1 MKYKLLCTDI
11 DGTLLNDDKE
21 VSKEDRE
28 ALRWAYS
35 QGIKIALVTSRMPTS
50 TEPIARML
58 GIPCIL
64 ASNGG
69 SCILSQSCGYISQR
83 NEQRGGAAYDL

>member
-64 ASNGG
+64 ACNGG
-69 SCILSQSCGYISQR
+69 SCILDRKSVV
-83 NEQRGGAAYDL
+83 

>member
-64 ASNGG
+64 ACNGG
-69 SCILSQSCGYISQR
+69 SCILTQS
-83 NEQRGGAAYDL
+83 

>member
-64 ASNGG
+64 ACNGG
-69 SCILSQSCGYISQR
+69 SCILSQ
-83 NEQRGGAAYDL
+83 RGGAAYDL

>member
-35 QGIKIALVTSRMPTS
+35 QGIKIALVTGRMPTS
-50 TEPIARML
+50 TAVSYTHLSREL
-58 GIPCIL
+58 
-64 ASNGG
+64 
-69 SCILSQSCGYISQR
+69 ILS
-83 NEQRGGAAYDL
+83 

>member
-58 GIPCIL
+58 GIAYAVRQYL
-64 ASNGG
+64 NGD
-69 SCILSQSCGYISQR
+69 
-83 NEQRGGAAYDL
+83 DLK